1 MMGARLKIENETTFA
16 HEHDEEKR
24 LINLDNWRAI
34 CEGKYSGVDGLYV
47 IHPSFRMYFLF
58 KFTTAMFHEANYCN
72 KHLDIP
78 YEYIKNVLS
87 CNKCFGNG
95 KVDWIEAARGAKPKH
110 VKALNLK
117 FIRAKTKPINI
128 MRLYLDQPSY
138 QVSLSYTKRGEEIC
152 KKCCGSGLHLA
163 ETSLIEKTITIENY
177 RKT

>member
-1 MMGARLKIENETTFA
+1 MGARLKIENEITFA
-16 HEHDEEKR
+16 HGRDQKKK
-24 LINLDNWRAI
+24 LIELDNWRAI
-34 CEGKYSGVDGLYV
+34 CEGKHSGVDGLYV
-47 IHPSFRMYFLF
+47 ILSSCRMYFIF
-58 KFTTAMFHEANYCN
+58 EFTAAMFHEANYCN
-72 KHLDIP
+72 KRLDNL

-95 KVDWIEAARGAKPKH
+95 KVDWIEAARGPKPKH

-117 FIRAKTKPINI
+117 FIRAKTKPIYI
-128 MRLYLDQPSY
+128 MRLYQDQPSY
-138 QVSLSYTKRGEEIC
+138 QVSISYTKQGEEIC